1 MKGIFQNFLN
11 QCAAGVKL
19 TSVAT
24 IRSGRSRT
32 AHLNRFM
39 VKAAVRC
46 EGAHQPTAEN
56 CVTVFSP
63 GSGTDRSF
71 FDRTTISASGK
82 HVIRHPDVNFHS
94 VTCGI
99 VVFLLSPFY
108 LVASTFSFSSII

>member
-1 MKGIFQNFLN
+1 MKGIFHNFFN

-19 TSVAT
+19 TCVAT

-82 HVIRHPDVNFHS
+82 HSRSARTRNRDKAWMP
-94 VTCGI
+94 
-99 VVFLLSPFY
+99 P
-108 LVASTFSFSSII
+108 VAETYSGTQT